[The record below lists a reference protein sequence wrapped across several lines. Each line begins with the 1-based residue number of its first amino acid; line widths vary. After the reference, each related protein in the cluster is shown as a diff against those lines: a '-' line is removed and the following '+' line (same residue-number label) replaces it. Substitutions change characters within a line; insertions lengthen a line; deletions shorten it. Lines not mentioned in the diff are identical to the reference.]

1 MLRASAVDRGNA
13 KFKLSLPFKP
23 KRPTA
28 LDVVKCNNWKKK
40 KKKKKQSCYNAILN
54 VESHC
59 SSMVKTK
66 IVF

>member
-1 MLRASAVDRGNA
+1 MERGNA
-13 KFKLSLPFKP
+13 KRKGILAFRP
-23 KRPTA
+23 KTLTP
-28 LDVVKCNNWKKK
+28 LELVKCNYCNQ
-40 KKKKKQSCYNAILN
+40 KKKKQLCYSAILN